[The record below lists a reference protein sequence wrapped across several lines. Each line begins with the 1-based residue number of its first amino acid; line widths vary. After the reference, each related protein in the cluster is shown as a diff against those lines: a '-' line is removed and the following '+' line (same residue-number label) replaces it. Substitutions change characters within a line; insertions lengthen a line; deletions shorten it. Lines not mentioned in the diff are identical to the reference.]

1 MITHASLKPEL
12 DCELIAFYGEL
23 DAAAAPDLRARL
35 AAATR
40 PPAGCLL
47 IDLCG
52 CSFIDSLGIATLVGG
67 AREMVDRGCPA
78 AIACDHPSVRRT
90 LSLTGVDEIVEI
102 YWTRDEAVS
111 ALAEEAR

>member
-35 AAATR
+35 DQITEASAA
-40 PPAGCLL
+40 CLL

-52 CSFIDSLGIATLVGG
+52 CSFIDSLGIATIVAGT
-67 AREMVDRGCPA
+67 RSMVDRGCDA
-78 AIACDHPSVRRT
+78 AIACDHPNVRRT
-90 LSLTGVDEIVEI
+90 LALTGVDEVVEI

-111 ALAEEAR
+111 ALAEEPR

>member
-12 DCELIAFYGEL
+12 DCELVAFYGEL
-23 DAAAAPDLRARL
+23 DAAAAPDLNARL
-35 AAATR
+35 LTAAE
-40 PPAGCLL
+40 PPAARML

-52 CSFIDSLGIATLVGG
+52 CSFIDSLGIATIIAG
-67 AREMVDRGCPA
+67 ARAMIDTGRRA

-90 LSLTGVDEIVEI
+90 LSDTGVDEFVDV
-102 YWTRDEAVS
+102 YWTREEAVS